1 MVPFEARPGLTI
13 STSVHGLNQMTHH
26 FLGPYLFAHSRWL
39 SLPDEFKFSHGKIQ
53 DVEVLLEEPEDI
65 AEDIKFEIDANNKTI
80 RMNGL
85 HLKAQMRGNYT
96 FTIM

>member
-1 MVPFEARPGLTI
+1 
-13 STSVHGLNQMTHH
+13 MTHH

-65 AEDIKFEIDANNKTI
+65 AEDIKFEIDAKNKTI
-80 RMNGL
+80 RIKGL